1 MILGDIE
8 KEIGTKS
15 PEGII
20 NPQYGGYCFA
30 SIPSA
35 VEYLFGLKKTS
46 PLSQVL
52 DRAGIFPSDQ
62 LSIVALLIDG
72 FGYSQWL
79 KYADKY
85 EFLKRFT
92 DNGVLA
98 PVTAVFPS
106 TTAAS
111 LTTMHS
117 GLTPQE
123 HGLLEWWVYFRELG
137 KVIVT
142 LPFMPLGGKIQDQL
156 LSSGVDPRIL
166 FDGKTRYVSLS
177 ESGIRSFNLIHSSI
191 ANSAYSSL
199 VFQGSEVVPFGH
211 ASDLMTRLNGLIADV
226 QSPAYFQVYW
236 GDIDSAAHEYGPH
249 SRGYL
254 AELDEFFSQLTRGFL
269 GGFPSNRAEQTIML
283 VMADHGE
290 ISVDPG
296 CTIYLNEYQE
306 LVDGLRTGPDGE
318 KILPWG
324 SGRDVFV
331 GVRQEKRDEVFEFLS
346 ISLEGKATVVRSEKA
361 LRDGLFGRG
370 ELHREFT
377 SRIGDILILPRGNLT
392 LHYERPYQRK
402 FTMLGMHGG
411 LSRDEMLVP
420 FAAARVSELI

>member
-1 MILGDIE
+1 MGDIE
-8 KEIGTKS
+8 KEIGTRQ
-15 PEGII
+15 PEGFID
-20 NPQYGGYCFA
+20 PQYGGYCFA

-35 VEYLFGLKKTS
+35 VEYLFGLNKTS
-46 PLSQVL
+46 PLSGIL
-52 DRAGIFPSDQ
+52 DKASICPSDH

-85 EFLKRFT
+85 DFLKRFT
-92 DNGVLA
+92 GNGVVA

-111 LTTMHS
+111 LTTVHS

-137 KVIVT
+137 RVIVT

-156 LSSGVDPRIL
+156 LSLGVDPKIL
-166 FDGKTRYVSLS
+166 FDGKTRYGALG
-177 ESGIRSFNLIHSSI
+177 ESGIRSFNLIHSPI

-199 VFQGSEVVPFGH
+199 VFKGSEVVPFGD
-211 ASDLMTRLNGLIADV
+211 ASDLMARLTGLIAEV
-226 QSPAYFQVYW
+226 QSPSYFQVYW
-236 GDIDSAAHEYGPH
+236 GAIDTAAHEYGPH

-254 AELDEFFSQLTRGFL
+254 AELDRFFSLLTKEFL
-269 GGFPSNRAEQTIML
+269 GGFPSNRAKQTIML

-290 ISVDPG
+290 ISVDPE

-306 LVDGLRTGPDGE
+306 LVDGLRIGPDGE

-331 GVRQEKRDEVFEFLS
+331 GVRQEKKDEVFESLS
-346 ISLEGKATVVRSEKA
+346 KALKGKAEVVGSEKA
-361 LRDGLFGRG
+361 LQDGLFGRG
-370 ELHREFT
+370 DLHKEFK
-377 SRIGDILILPRGNLT
+377 SRIGDILILPQGNLT
-392 LHYERPYQRK
+392 LHYERPYQRR